1 MKRVA
6 IAELLDTDS
15 GTPEEVASSLRDLRN
30 INRWFGGISSNVAML
45 EQVAA
50 KLHASKLSM
59 LEVAAGSG
67 ELSGLIA
74 ERLAKKSI
82 QLKVTLLDRAR
93 SHLNSNSHGIVGDAL
108 ALPFADSSF
117 DIVSSNLFVHHLA
130 PEQLLQFAR
139 EGLRVCRSAFLINDL
154 IRSRLHLALAYMGLP
169 LFRSRVTR
177 HDAPASVRQAYTPDE
192 IRSLFS
198 KLTSSVEIQ
207 HHYLFRMSIKLWKAH
222 V

>member
-15 GTPEEVASSLRDLRN
+15 GTPDEVTSSLRDLRN

-50 KLHASKLSM
+50 KLQTSQLSV

-67 ELSGLIA
+67 ELSGLVA
-74 ERLAKKSI
+74 DRLTRKGIKLQI
-82 QLKVTLLDRAR
+82 TLLDRVR
-93 SHLNSNSHGIVGDAL
+93 SHMNSNSHGIIGEAL
-108 ALPFADSSF
+108 ALPFVDSSF
-117 DIVSSNLFVHHLA
+117 DVVSSNLFVHHLA
-130 PEQLLQFAR
+130 PEQLLQFAQ
-139 EGLRVCRSAFLINDL
+139 EGLRVCRGAFLINDL
-154 IRSRLHLALAYMGLP
+154 IRSPLHLALVYLGLP
-169 LFRSRVTR
+169 LFRSRLTW
-177 HDAPASVRQAYTPDE
+177 HDAPASVKQAYTPDE

-198 KLTSSVEIQ
+198 KLTTSIEIQ
-207 HHYLFRMSIKLWKAH
+207 HHYLFRMGIKLWKAH